1 MTRRILIV
9 QLADIGDLILSTP
22 ALAALREADPD
33 AHIALL
39 TTAHAAPILPDRLVD
54 DVIVFDKHTFDHP
67 KALLKPG
74 NLRRALALAAQLRR
88 GRYETTIFFHHF
100 STRFG
105 ALKFAA
111 LAWSARSLNRIG
123 LDNGKGTFLT
133 DRLPDPG
140 FGAKHQAQYWLDL
153 VGVAGADSTPRRAGV
168 KTDTSPLNPLST
180 TWRGEVGHSS
190 PQASGETGVRS
201 DTNAPRIAIHAGSG
215 GYSRARRWDAGAFA
229 AVADRLAAEL

>member
-39 TTAHAAPILPDRLVD
+39 TTAHAAPILPDHLVD

-153 VGVAGADSTPRRAGV
+153 VGVAGADNTPRRASV
-168 KTDTSPLNPLST
+168 KTAEFVGAHGGAPLQSLMQ
-180 TWRGEVGHSS
+180 V
-190 PQASGETGVRS
+190 
-201 DTNAPRIAIHAGSG
+201 
-215 GYSRARRWDAGAFA
+215 
-229 AVADRLAAEL
+229 RLAADAPLRVPTKTNAVWRTRRAPILEFGEEPGVGSAVTGDYGVVI